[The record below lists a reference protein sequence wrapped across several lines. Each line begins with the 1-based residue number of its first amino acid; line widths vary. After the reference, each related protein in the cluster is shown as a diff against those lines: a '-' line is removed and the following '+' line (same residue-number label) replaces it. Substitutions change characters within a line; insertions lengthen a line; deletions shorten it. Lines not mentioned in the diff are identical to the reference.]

1 MTVTIDLSRAA
12 WLGPAAVGLLAVVLL
27 WLLASRLRR
36 WLAGRHF
43 AGHDLAAMRRRW
55 EEIEALTRQPGEM
68 GRKMAVLE
76 ADKLLDYALKSLA
89 MPGNTLGERLRFAG
103 YKWPKLRQVWWA
115 HKIRNQLVHEASY
128 HLDQGIAARAV
139 RSYRAALKLI
149 GIL

>member
-1 MTVTIDLSRAA
+1 M
-12 WLGPAAVGLLAVVLL
+12 LLVLLAAVVL
-27 WLLASRLRR
+27 WLLVSRVRRWFASRRFP
-36 WLAGRHF
+36 GN
-43 AGHDLAAMRRRW
+43 DLSVMRRRW
-55 EEIEALTRQPGEM
+55 EEIESLTRQPGEM

-76 ADKLLDYALKSLA
+76 ADKLLDHALKSLA

-128 HLDQGIAARAV
+128 HLDPGIAARAI
-139 RSYRAALKLI
+139 RSYRSALKLI